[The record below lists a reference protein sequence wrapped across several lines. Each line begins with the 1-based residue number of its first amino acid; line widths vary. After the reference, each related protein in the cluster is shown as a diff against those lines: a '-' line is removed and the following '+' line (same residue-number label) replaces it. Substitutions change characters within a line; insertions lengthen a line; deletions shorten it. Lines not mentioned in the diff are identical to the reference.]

1 MFKSWQICSSEVG
14 GSNWTYFLLGP
25 KNSGPLRCF
34 SCGKLGYD
42 ECKSFDP
49 SNPEQV
55 KVCEKD
61 EVCMIYAWDKTQ
73 NKKGITLAIG
83 RTTKASFTFL
93 SYRLKLKYNSIF

>member
-1 MFKSWQICSSEVG
+1 MFL
-14 GSNWTYFLLGP
+14 GSNWIYLLTGP

-55 KVCEKD
+55 KVCERD

-73 NKKGITLAIG
+73 NKKGINFTLGKSKKGVFILICLI
-83 RTTKASFTFL
+83 F